1 MGRGVTHKVLAVR
14 LFMERKTFT
23 QIRRRINHSYRA
35 IQRYIEDFH
44 RGGDDPAGQT
54 VFEISFLRRISPT
67 LVREHQV
74 LYDTYNTDTHRE
86 RLAKIM
92 AQFRPG
98 VQVSEAEKEGPRS

>member
-1 MGRGVTHKVLAVR
+1 MLAVR

-35 IQRYIEDFH
+35 IQRYIEDFVAVAVMTT
-44 RGGDDPAGQT
+44 AGQT

-67 LVREHQV
+67 LVREYQV
-74 LYDTYNTDTHRE
+74 LYDTYNTGTHRE
-86 RLAKIM
+86 RLAEIM

-98 VQVSEAEKEGPRS
+98 VQEKEKKKGGPRS